1 MMSLAETLAAIA
13 ACGTDWQRMRAVVES
28 AMDSGAFTQQ
38 QIDRILRAMPRVAPS
53 PIPLDPPA
61 KPAGGGR
68 GSPRL
73 GKMRSWRAA

>member
-1 MMSLAETLAAIA
+1 VSIAETLAAIA
-13 ACGTDWQRMRAVVES
+13 ACGSDWQRMRTVVES
-28 AMDSGAFTQQ
+28 AMDSGSFTQR
-38 QIDRILRAMPRVAPS
+38 QIDRILRAMPRMAPP

-61 KPAGGGR
+61 KPAGGER